1 MKKPIVYKLK
11 RESVRIIHQLQDVI
25 KNPQKI
31 LKNISKYIHKLKNI
45 LIFSD
50 KVLRGGGG

>member
-50 KVLRGGGG
+50 KVLRGGG